1 MFKFYFLIQI
11 EQINTECSPLKNNIM
26 WIKID
31 YEILVFHC
39 PGHIFVTPLCSDNA
53 RNLNVNIK
61 QKKIYHKTI
70 SKFIKLW
77 LKTIKQK
84 KTN

>member
-1 MFKFYFLIQI
+1 MLPSKKQY
-11 EQINTECSPLKNNIM
+11 NVNKNL
-26 WIKID
+26 D

-61 QKKIYHKTI
+61 QNKYI
-70 SKFIKLW
+70 
-77 LKTIKQK
+77 IKQ
-84 KTN
+84 